1 MFPTTGTGSGITI
14 TRTEP
19 GVSVLASGFTYDVI
33 GDDLGREAQA
43 EITDS
48 DPQADSC
55 WLRHPDRRIGERLP
69 IGRPIVADRAI
80 GASILSVPGIAKA
93 LDLAAPETIQLAPL
107 NGGRA
112 VAFPPIT
119 NASATL

>member
-33 GDDLGREAQA
+33 GGDVGLSFTA

-48 DPQADSC
+48 NPQADSC

-69 IGRPIVADRAI
+69 IGRPIDADRDWYADPQR
-80 GASILSVPGIAKA
+80 S
-93 LDLAAPETIQLAPL
+93 
-107 NGGRA
+107 
-112 VAFPPIT
+112 
-119 NASATL
+119 

>member
-33 GDDLGREAQA
+33 GGDVGLSFTA
-43 EITDS
+43 EITAS

-69 IGRPIVADRAI
+69 IGRPIDADRDWYADPQR
-80 GASILSVPGIAKA
+80 S
-93 LDLAAPETIQLAPL
+93 
-107 NGGRA
+107 
-112 VAFPPIT
+112 
-119 NASATL
+119 